1 MTPDIAY
8 ILHGG
13 HPVPELKKL
22 RAGNLSMS
30 YADGNIRYVIAGQT
44 EIIRMICSAVRDK
57 EWLNVNPQIE
67 EEKIHESEDSF
78 EIHLRCRYR
87 KEEMD
92 LVASYIV
99 QGKPDN
105 SLSLTL
111 EAEAL
116 STFEKNRIGI
126 CILHPIEGC
135 AGNNCII

>member
-105 SLSLTL
+105 SL
-111 EAEAL
+111 
-116 STFEKNRIGI
+116 
-126 CILHPIEGC
+126 
-135 AGNNCII
+135 